1 MAGGRGGAGGMEKKG
16 GQSRWC
22 RRSERLIGTRERE
35 NNLRVR
41 DGSTGGVMGAGGG
54 GGGGGSL
61 ICDLVARV
69 CRLTRGPRERCIYID
84 GFLPTPQ

>member
-54 GGGGGSL
+54 GG
-61 ICDLVARV
+61 
-69 CRLTRGPRERCIYID
+69 
-84 GFLPTPQ
+84 